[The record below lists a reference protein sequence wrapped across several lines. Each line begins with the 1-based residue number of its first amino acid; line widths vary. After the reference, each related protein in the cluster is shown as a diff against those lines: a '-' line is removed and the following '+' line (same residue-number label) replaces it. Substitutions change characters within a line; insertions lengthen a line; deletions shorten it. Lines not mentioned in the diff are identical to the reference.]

1 MSLSMDTQDRQTFLN
16 AIALRPL
23 NWEICRAVS
32 YAIWCCTEIEIDIR
46 YPRDRNSSAKGVV
59 YIQQTAISDLC
70 RAAEFLNYI
79 CSNARVIT
87 KFKMNVE
94 VSDTKMADA
103 LISAVMN
110 GSKVH
115 LEEIRVRRRYVGQQF
130 PLLADLIR
138 MHSESLRVIG
148 KLGLSEAIQAFTD
161 KIHLDRFSLINFD
174 LIENGQMESEQLNE
188 NTRFGLRRLA
198 GLGAT
203 FDHLSYT
210 TYSGFEITKQPVVHL
225 LKSCGVKSVRLTQQK
240 GVAISDPPIIR
251 TLLPELRR
259 IELVGCMEVTTKNM
273 DVLFPKLESYHFQ
286 KVDLVTGGASLNR
299 VLRPVSAE
307 VTREQSVRSLSFPIA
322 AAC

>member
-1 MSLSMDTQDRQTFLN
+1 MSISMDPQNRQAFLN

-46 YPRDRNSSAKGVV
+46 YPLDRNSSGRGVV
-59 YIQQTAISDLC
+59 YIQQTAMTDTD
-70 RAAEFLNYI
+70 RASEFLNYI

-103 LISAVMN
+103 LINAVMN
-110 GSKVH
+110 GKKVQ

-138 MHSESLRVIG
+138 MHSESLRVVG
-148 KLGLSEAIQAFTD
+148 KLGLSEALQAFND

-174 LIENGQMESEQLNE
+174 LIQNGQMESEQLAE
-188 NTRFGLRRLA
+188 STRFGLRRLA

-203 FDHLSYT
+203 FEHLSYS
-210 TYSGFEITKQPVVHL
+210 TYSGFEISKQPAIHL
-225 LKSCGVKSVRLTQQK
+225 LKSCRVKSIRLTQQK
-240 GVAISDPPIIR
+240 GIAISDPPVVR
-251 TLLPELRR
+251 ALLPDLRQ
-259 IELVGCMEVTTKNM
+259 IELVGCMEVTAKHM
-273 DVLFPKLESYHFQ
+273 DALFPKLESFHLQ
-286 KVDLVTGGASLNR
+286 KVDLVTGAASANR
-299 VLRPVSAE
+299 VSRPVSAE
-307 VTREQSVRSLSFPIA
+307 INRERQIVPLNFAIA
-322 AAC
+322 AC

>member
-1 MSLSMDTQDRQTFLN
+1 MSLSMDSQSRQTFLN

-46 YPRDRNSSAKGVV
+46 YPRDRNLSGRGVV
-59 YIQQTAISDLC
+59 YIQQTAMADAD

-87 KFKMNVE
+87 KFRMNVE

-103 LISAVMN
+103 LINAVMN
-110 GSKVH
+110 GRKVQ

-138 MHSESLRVIG
+138 MHSESLRVVG
-148 KLGLSEAIQAFTD
+148 KLGLSEALRGFND

-174 LIENGQMESEQLNE
+174 LIENGQMESDQLAE
-188 NTRFGLRRLA
+188 STRFGLRRLA

-203 FDHLSYT
+203 FEHLSYT
-210 TYSGFEITKQPVVHL
+210 TYSGFEISKQPAIHL
-225 LKSCGVKSVRLTQQK
+225 LKSCGVKSIRLTQQK
-240 GVAISDPPIIR
+240 GVAISDPPVVR
-251 TLLPELRR
+251 ALLPDLQR
-259 IELVGCMEVTTKNM
+259 IELVGCMEVTAKNL
-273 DVLFPKLESYHFQ
+273 DALFPKLESFHFQ
-286 KVDLVTGGASLNR
+286 KLDLVTGDASTNR
-299 VLRPVSAE
+299 VARPTAAE
-307 VTREQSVRSLSFPIA
+307 INREHQNRPLSFPIA